1 VRNPSDLPPSGN
13 GGFGGPRIPKLR
25 LRRPSKGRVVVSIV
39 VGTILVLF
47 LSARSLSSFF
57 VNVLW
62 FDSVGRGDVYWRIL
76 RAKFELGIIFTA
88 VAAVFIWINL
98 MLADRLAPLN
108 LPNTPEDQAVMRVRD
123 ATAKYRGRLRVA
135 IALLLGLM
143 LGLPAASR
151 WESWL
156 LFLNGKAF
164 PDADPEFNT
173 NIGFYVFR
181 LPFAEF
187 VVSWAFGMLVLA
199 ILLTVGFHFI
209 NGSIRPQDK
218 TQRVSPQ
225 AKVHLSVLLA
235 GAALLRAANY
245 WLSRF
250 DLTRSTRGV
259 VRGALYTDVNAQ
271 LPAINL
277 MILVSIAVAVLLLWN
292 IRQKGWRLPALAVG
306 LWVVVA
312 IIAGTVYP
320 AVIQRFVVQPNV
332 STRELPFIAR
342 NIEATKSAMGINE
355 VERIDTTFEEL
366 SSDEVVANE
375 IALRDIRQLDPIQMR
390 DRFILDQGLTSFYG
404 IPDLD
409 VDRYSI
415 DGRTQQVLIASR
427 ELNTA
432 GIPNRTWVSKHL
444 LYTHGCGVIAA
455 PASVVTDDGRPS
467 YVDLNVQR
475 PELYF
480 GDGLENYAIVG
491 TSQTEQ
497 ACVNTTPKD
506 YAGGTGVKMDGLLRR
521 VAFAVHFGEYNLF
534 GSRLINEKS
543 EMLWVRDIRDRVKK
557 IAPFLHFDADP
568 YPVVVNGEVKWIIDA
583 FTTTNRYPYAENAD
597 TTQISGRSGLNHS
610 FNYVRNSVK
619 TVVDAYTGE
628 VNFYIFDTKDPIA
641 RAWAAAF
648 PKMFSRFQDM
658 DPTLREHLR
667 FPEDLFRVQ
676 TNMYGR
682 YQFDDAT
689 LFFNRDAA
697 WSVSQ
702 APPLEPQGSTA
713 APTQSLTTDGQQVD
727 SINVDDANVLR
738 FSPYY
743 TIFHA
748 PGTADNGVFSML
760 RPFVPFSPDGS
771 RKELRSFMVV
781 SSDPQSYGK
790 ITIYD
795 VKTPL
800 PAGPAT
806 VAAEF
811 ESDTVIAEIITPLDL
826 RGSRVT
832 YGDLQIVPVG
842 KGIMYLRPMYVQP
855 DSSDS
860 KQVFVRKF
868 LGHYDG
874 QSVIG
879 DSVSEAV
886 RLLFPGFNV
895 DLGDRVRTPGSRPT
909 TSTTVPGSPTTT
921 TTVPSQ
927 TSTTVPT
934 TGSSPEQLLARAD
947 RLFKEADAALAKSP
961 PDFVTYQ
968 QKQAEA
974 RILLE
979 QALRALSS

>member
-1 VRNPSDLPPSGN
+1 MRNPSDLPPRGN
-13 GGFGGPRIPKLR
+13 GGSGGPRIPKLR
-25 LRRPSKGRVVVSIV
+25 LRRPSKGRVVISV
-39 VGTILVLF
+39 VLAAILILF
-47 LSARSLSSFF
+47 LSARSLSSFY

-62 FDSVGRGDVYWRIL
+62 FDSIGRSDVYWRTI
-76 RAKFELGIIFTA
+76 RAKFELGIIFTLI
-88 VAAVFIWINL
+88 AAVFVWINL
-98 MLADRLAPLN
+98 MLADRLAPVN
-108 LPNTPEDQAVMRVRD
+108 LPNTPEDQAVMRVRE
-123 ATAKYRGRLRVA
+123 ATARYRGRLRLA
-135 IALLLGLM
+135 IALLIGLM
-143 LGLPAASR
+143 LGIPAASQ

-164 PDADPEFNT
+164 PVADPQFDT
-173 NIGFYVFR
+173 NVGFYVFR

-199 ILLTVGFHFI
+199 TLLTIAFHFI

-218 TQRVSPQ
+218 VQRVSPQ

-235 GAALLRAANY
+235 GAALIRAANY

-312 IIAGTVYP
+312 IVAGTIYP
-320 AVIQRFVVQPNV
+320 TIIQRFVVQPNV
-332 STRELPFIAR
+332 STRELPFIDR
-342 NIEATKSAMGINE
+342 NIQATKAAMGISE
-355 VERIDTTFEEL
+355 VERIETSFEEL
-366 SSDEVVANE
+366 TSDDVNE
-375 IALRDIRQLDPIQMR
+375 YDVSLRDIRQLDPIQMR
-390 DRFILDQGLTSFYG
+390 DRFILDQGQTSFYSVR
-404 IPDLD
+404 DLD

-427 ELNTA
+427 ELNTE
-432 GIPNRTWVSKHL
+432 GIPNRTWVSRHL
-444 LYTHGCGVIAA
+444 LYTHGCGIIAA

-467 YVDLNVQR
+467 YVDLKVTR

-480 GDGLENYAIVG
+480 GDGLDNYAIVG

-497 ACVNTTPKD
+497 ACPGSETAT
-506 YAGGTGVKMDGLLRR
+506 YEGGSGVKMNNFLRR

-534 GSRLINEKS
+534 GSRLITENS
-543 EMLWVRDIRDRVKK
+543 EMLWVRDIRDRVRKV
-557 IAPFLHFDADP
+557 APFLHFDADP

-583 FTTTNRYPYAENAD
+583 FTTTNRYPYAETAD
-597 TTQISGRSGLNHS
+597 TTQINGASGLNHS

-619 TVVDAYTGE
+619 TVVDAYTGD
-628 VNFYIFDTKDPIA
+628 VNFYIVDSKDPIA
-641 RAWAAAF
+641 RAWSATF
-648 PKMFSRFQDM
+648 PKMFSPLKDL
-658 DPTLREHLR
+658 DPALRDHFR
-667 FPEDLFRVQ
+667 YPEDLFRVQ

-697 WSVSQ
+697 WSISQ
-702 APPLEPQGSTA
+702 APPLEPQGTTSAPVQSVTTTA
-713 APTQSLTTDGQQVD
+713 ENVD
-727 SINVDDANVLR
+727 SINVNDANFVR
-738 FSPYY
+738 FSPYF

-748 PGTADNGVFSML
+748 PGSKDNGVFSML

-781 SSDPQSYGK
+781 SSDPSSYGK
-790 ITIYD
+790 ISIYD
-795 VKTPL
+795 VQSPL
-800 PAGPAT
+800 PPGPAT

-842 KGIMYLRPMYVQP
+842 RGIMYLRPMYVQP

-874 QSVIG
+874 RSVIG
-879 DSVSEAV
+879 DNITQTVK
-886 RLLFPGFNV
+886 LLFPGFNV
-895 DLGDRVRTPGSRPT
+895 DLGDRVVTPGSRP
-909 TSTTVPGSPTTT
+909 STTT
-921 TTVPSQ
+921 TTVPGSNGGSS
-927 TSTTVPT
+927 TPTTTVAPPPA
-934 TGSSPEQLLARAD
+934 GSSAQELLTRAEQLFA
-947 RLFKEADAALAKSP
+947 EADAALAKSP
-961 PDFVTYQ
+961 PDFATYQ

-974 RILLE
+974 RELL
-979 QALRALSS
+979 QRAVAELE

>member
-1 VRNPSDLPPSGN
+1 M
-13 GGFGGPRIPKLR
+13 R
-25 LRRPSKGRVVVSIV
+25 LRKPSKGRVVISIV
-39 VGTILVLF
+39 LGAILALF
-47 LSARSLSSFF
+47 LSARGLSSFY
-57 VNVLW
+57 VNLLW
-62 FDSVGRGDVYWRIL
+62 FDSVGRSDVYWRTI
-76 RAKFELGIIFTA
+76 RAQFELGLIFTL

-98 MLADRLAPLN
+98 MLADRLAPVN
-108 LPNTPEDQAVMRVRD
+108 LPNTPEDQAVMRVRQ
-123 ATAKYRGRLRVA
+123 ATARYRGRLR
-135 IALLLGLM
+135 IAVSLFIGLM
-143 LGLPAASR
+143 LGIPAASR

-164 PDADPEFNT
+164 PVADPQFDT
-173 NIGFYVFR
+173 NVGFYVFR

-199 ILLTVGFHFI
+199 TLLTVAFHFI

-218 TQRVSPQ
+218 VQRVSPQ

-235 GAALLRAANY
+235 GAALIRAANY

-250 DLTRSTRGV
+250 DLTRSSRGV

-277 MILVSIAVAVLLLWN
+277 MILVSIAVAALLLWN

-312 IIAGTVYP
+312 IVAGTVYP

-332 STRELPFIAR
+332 STRELPFISR
-342 NIEATKSAMGINE
+342 NIEATKLAMGISE
-355 VERIDTTFEEL
+355 VERVETTFDDL
-366 SSDEVVANE
+366 SSDDVNDFDV
-375 IALRDIRQLDPIQMR
+375 ALRDVRQLDPIQMR
-390 DRFILDQGLTSFYG
+390 DRFILDEGRTSFYTVR
-404 IPDLD
+404 DLD

-432 GIPNRTWVSKHL
+432 GIPNRTWVSRHL
-444 LYTHGCGVIAA
+444 LYTHGCGIIAA
-455 PASVVTDDGRPS
+455 PASVVTDDGRPA
-467 YVDLNVQR
+467 YVDLNVKR

-480 GDGLENYAIVG
+480 GDGLANYAIVG

-497 ACVNTTPKD
+497 ACPDSEAGAYT
-506 YAGGTGVKMDGLLRR
+506 GGTGVKMNNFLRR

-534 GSRLINEKS
+534 GSRLITQES
-543 EMLWVRDIRDRVKK
+543 EMLWVRDIRDRVRK

-583 FTTTNRYPYAENAD
+583 FTTTSRYPYAENAD
-597 TTQISGRSGLNHS
+597 TTQISGASGLNHS

-619 TVVDAYTGE
+619 TVVDSYTGE
-628 VNFYIFDTKDPIA
+628 VKFYIADPKDPIV
-641 RAWAAAF
+641 RAWSAAF
-648 PKMFSRFQDM
+648 PKMFSPLRDL
-658 DPTLREHLR
+658 DPVLREHLR

-697 WSVSQ
+697 WSISQ

-713 APTQSLTTDGQQVD
+713 APIQSLNTTAANVD
-727 SINVDDANVLR
+727 SINVDDANVVR
-738 FSPYY
+738 FNPYF

-748 PGTADNGVFSML
+748 PGTADSGVFSML

-781 SSDPQSYGK
+781 SSDPSTYGK
-790 ITIYD
+790 ITVYD
-795 VKTPL
+795 VRSPL
-800 PAGPAT
+800 PAGPST

-832 YGDLQIVPVG
+832 YGDLQIVPVS
-842 KGIMYLRPMYVQP
+842 KGIIYLRPMYIQP
-855 DSSDS
+855 DSADS

-868 LGHYDG
+868 LGYYDG
-874 QSVIG
+874 QAVIG
-879 DSVSEAV
+879 DSVTDTV

-895 DLGDRVRTPGSRPT
+895 DLGDRVRVPGSRPPT
-909 TSTTVPGSPTTT
+909 TTVPTSPDNATPTTT
-921 TTVPSQ
+921 TTAPPAPSG
-927 TSTTVPT
+927 TSA
-934 TGSSPEQLLARAD
+934 QNLLARAEQ
-947 RLFKEADAALAKSP
+947 LFKEADEALAKSP
-961 PDFVTYQ
+961 PDFATYQ

-974 RILLE
+974 RELLK
-979 QALRALSS
+979 RAVNQLD